1 MKKQLE
7 VGDKIQRFEV
17 QMTKEVD
24 YLDEIISVTKALAK
38 SKYKTYKRD
47 LDFNSRKPVSSKGE
61 IVAKVHTKEKASW
74 SSPDYFLIKTV

>member
-24 YLDEIISVTKALAK
+24 FLDEIISVTKT
-38 SKYKTYKRD
+38 KYKAYKRG
-47 LDFNSRKPVSSKGE
+47 LEFNSRKPVSSKGE

-74 SSPDYFLIKTV
+74 SSPDYFLIKAI